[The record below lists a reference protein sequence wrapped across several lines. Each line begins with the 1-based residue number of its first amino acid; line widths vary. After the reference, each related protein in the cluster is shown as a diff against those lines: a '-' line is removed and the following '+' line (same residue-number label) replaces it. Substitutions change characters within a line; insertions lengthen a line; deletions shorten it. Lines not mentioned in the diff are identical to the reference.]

1 MSILKKGCWLFQI
14 EDIPSINEKLAMAPR
29 DLTVCVTEGN
39 LQKKQTRTA
48 LTDYWGSCVIPINSL
63 CSK

>member
-29 DLTVCVTEGN
+29 DLTVC
-39 LQKKQTRTA
+39 
-48 LTDYWGSCVIPINSL
+48 Y
-63 CSK
+63 

>member
-39 LQKKQTRTA
+39 LQKETDTNSINRLLGKLRDSNKQ
-48 LTDYWGSCVIPINSL
+48 LMQ
-63 CSK
+63 